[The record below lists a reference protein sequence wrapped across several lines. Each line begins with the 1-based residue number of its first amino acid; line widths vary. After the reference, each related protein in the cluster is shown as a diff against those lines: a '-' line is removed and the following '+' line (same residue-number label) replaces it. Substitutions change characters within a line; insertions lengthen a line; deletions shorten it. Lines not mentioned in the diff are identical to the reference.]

1 MVYFIADTTN
11 NVVKI
16 GYSKSP
22 KNRLKQLQ
30 TSNSNVLVLLGF
42 MDGNKEEEIHLHKL
56 FSKHQLQGE
65 WFSLNNEDILD
76 YININNLINCSV
88 ERIDGK
94 VYRLNKMKM

>member
-16 GYSKSP
+16 GFSKSP
-22 KNRLKQLQ
+22 KKRLQQLQ

-42 MDGNKEEEIHLHKL
+42 IDGMETEE
-56 FSKHQLQGE
+56 SYCHQLFEKDKKIGE
-65 WFSLNNEDILD
+65 WFNLSDQIVD
-76 YININNLINCSV
+76 YINLNNLIYCSV